1 VTTSPAPALIEQRAT
16 QTGRKVLYRKVWCV
30 KCQRD
35 TFHKIVSWAS
45 DHVDLKCQMCGTE
58 REGIR

>member
-1 VTTSPAPALIEQRAT
+1 MTTSPAPAVEQRAT
-16 QTGRKVLYRKVWCV
+16 QTGRKVLYRKCWCV
-30 KCQRD
+30 TCQRD

-45 DHVDLKCQMCGTE
+45 DHVGLKCQACGKE